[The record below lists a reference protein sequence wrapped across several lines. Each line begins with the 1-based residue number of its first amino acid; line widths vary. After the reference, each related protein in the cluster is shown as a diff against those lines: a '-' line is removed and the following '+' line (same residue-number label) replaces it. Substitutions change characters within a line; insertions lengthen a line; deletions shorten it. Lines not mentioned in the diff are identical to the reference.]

1 MSTRDGLLPASVDIG
16 ATLDDGPFTTMQRCV
31 VLLAALAIVLDGF
44 DGQLIGFAI
53 PVLIR
58 EWGITRGAFAPAVA
72 AGLVGMG
79 IGSACAGIVADR
91 FGRRHTVIGSVFLF
105 GIATCA
111 IGFAPDVTAIAV
123 LRFVAGLGIGGALPT
138 ATTMT
143 AEYTPA
149 RRRTMMVTATIVC
162 VPLGGMLAGL
172 FAHEVLPRYGWRGL
186 FFAGGALPLV
196 LGFVLVRALP
206 ESPRYLA
213 RRPARWPELGALLA
227 RMERPVAPGTA
238 FTDLR
243 DARAAGG
250 RGGFGALFASGKA
263 RDTIA
268 LWCAFFMC
276 LLAVYAAFSWLP
288 TMLAASGLSVSV
300 AGTDHRVQPRR
311 RDRRA
316 VVRMDD
322 RACRVA
328 LAARAVQYRRRGE
341 RGVADGCRCEPP
353 HGLAD
358 RRSLGLH
365 GLFVNA
371 VQSTMY
377 ALCAYI
383 YPTAVRATGT
393 ASALAFGRLGAILSA
408 FAGAVVIT
416 TGGATAYLTML
427 AIAMGI
433 VCVALLVVRRHI
445 PRLSR
450 AAVQPREGRSWPAR
464 RHDGGRAGGAS
475 CVTAWCARA
484 SFGEQHDVEHLAQVR
499 RAAGAAGALLE
510 ADDALDGRYVT
521 EAPLAERILEIDEFL
536 GHLVE
541 TSAAADDGTPRATR
555 LRPSRR
561 AGSAA
566 SSRARAARPRSRRAS
581 RRTTSS

>member
-1 MSTRDGLLPASVDIG
+1 MSTRDGVQPPAVDIG

-72 AGLVGMG
+72 AGLIGMG

-91 FGRRHTVIGSVFLF
+91 FGRRQAVIGSVFLF
-105 GIATCA
+105 GVATCA
-111 IGFAPDVTAIAV
+111 IGFAPDVATIAM
-123 LRFVAGLGIGGALPT
+123 LRFCAGLGIGGALPT

-196 LGFVLVRALP
+196 LGLVLVRALP

-227 RMERPVAPGTA
+227 RMQRPVAPGTV

-243 DARAAGG
+243 DACALGA
-250 RGGFGALFASGKA
+250 RGGFGALFAGHQA

-288 TMLAASGLSVSV
+288 TMLAAEGLSPAIAGSGLTAYNLGGVFGALFCAVCITRFGSRWPLALCCIGAAVSAFV
-300 AGTDHRVQPRR
+300 LQ
-311 RDRRA
+311 
-316 VVRMDD
+316 
-322 RACRVA
+322 
-328 LAARAVQYRRRGE
+328 
-341 RGVADGCRCEPP
+341 GVDFSKNANWLII
-353 HGLAD
+353 GL
-358 RRSLGLH
+358 GIH

-377 ALCAYI
+377 ALCAHV
-383 YPTAVRATGT
+383 YPTVVRATGT
-393 ASALAFGRLGAILSA
+393 ASALAFGRLGAILSS
-408 FAGAVVIT
+408 FAGAAIIT
-416 TGGATAYLTML
+416 AGGGSAYLTML
-427 AIAMGI
+427 GSAM
-433 VCVALLVVRRHI
+433 VLALIGLMVVRRHI
-445 PRLSR
+445 PS
-450 AAVQPREGRSWPAR
+450 AARER
-464 RHDGGRAGGAS
+464 
-475 CVTAWCARA
+475 V
-484 SFGEQHDVEHLAQVR
+484 
-499 RAAGAAGALLE
+499 AAGE
-510 ADDALDGRYVT
+510 A
-521 EAPLAERILEIDEFL
+521 EAVPQ
-536 GHLVE
+536 H
-541 TSAAADDGTPRATR
+541 
-555 LRPSRR
+555 
-561 AGSAA
+561 
-566 SSRARAARPRSRRAS
+566 
-581 RRTTSS
+581 

>member
-1 MSTRDGLLPASVDIG
+1 MGHSAGTVASTPDNRAASDPGTRVRASPDNRRRHESHRMPLSCRAPFAHVAADGRCTGGRMSTRDGLPPPSVDIG

-72 AGLVGMG
+72 AGLIGMG

-91 FGRRHTVIGSVFLF
+91 FGRRQAVIGSVFLF

-111 IGFAPDVTAIAV
+111 IGFAPDVAAIAI
-123 LRFVAGLGIGGALPT
+123 LRFFAGLGIGGALPT

-227 RMERPVAPGTA
+227 RMQRPVAPGTV
-238 FTDLR
+238 FTDVK

-250 RGGFGALFASGKA
+250 RSGFGALFASGQA

-300 AGTDHRVQPRR
+300 AGAGLTAYNLGGVIGALLCAWAIAHAGSRWPLALCSIGGAAS
-311 RDRRA
+311 A
-316 VVRMDD
+316 VWLM
-322 RACRVA
+322 
-328 LAARAVQYRRRGE
+328 
-341 RGVADGCRCEPP
+341 GVDASRHTGWLIV
-353 HGLAD
+353 G
-358 RRSLGLH
+358 LGLH

-408 FAGAVVIT
+408 FAGAIVIT
-416 TGGATAYLTML
+416 TGGAGAYLTML
-427 AIAMGI
+427 AVAMGV
-433 VCVALLVVRRHI
+433 VCIALLAVRRHI
-445 PRLSR
+445 PRLLR
-450 AAVQPREGRSWPAR
+450 VQAAPREGEELAR
-464 RHDGGRAGGAS
+464 
-475 CVTAWCARA
+475 
-484 SFGEQHDVEHLAQVR
+484 
-499 RAAGAAGALLE
+499 
-510 ADDALDGRYVT
+510 
-521 EAPLAERILEIDEFL
+521 
-536 GHLVE
+536 
-541 TSAAADDGTPRATR
+541 
-555 LRPSRR
+555 
-561 AGSAA
+561 
-566 SSRARAARPRSRRAS
+566 
-581 RRTTSS
+581 TSS

>member
-1 MSTRDGLLPASVDIG
+1 MSTRDTLPPPSVDIG
-16 ATLDDGPFTTMQRCV
+16 ATLDEGPFTTMQRCV
-31 VLLAALAIVLDGF
+31 VPLAALAIVLDGF

-58 EWGITRGAFAPAVA
+58 EWGITRSAFAPAVA
-72 AGLVGMG
+72 AGLIGMG
-79 IGSACAGIVADR
+79 IGSACAGLAADR
-91 FGRRHTVIGSVFLF
+91 FGRRHAVIGSVFLF
-105 GIATCA
+105 GVATCA
-111 IGFAPDVTAIAV
+111 IGFAPDVATIAL
-123 LRFVAGLGIGGALPT
+123 LRFCAGLGIGGALPT

-172 FAHEVLPRYGWRGL
+172 FAHEVLPRYGWRAL

-227 RMERPVAPGTA
+227 RMQRPVAPGTA

-243 DARAAGG
+243 DARSPGA
-250 RGGFGALFASGKA
+250 RGGFGALFADGHA

-300 AGTDHRVQPRR
+300 AGSGLTAYNLGGVIGALLCAWAIAHAGSRWPLALCGIGGAAS
-311 RDRRA
+311 A
-316 VVRMDD
+316 VW
-322 RACRVA
+322 
-328 LAARAVQYRRRGE
+328 LI
-341 RGVADGCRCEPP
+341 GVDAGR
-353 HGLAD
+353 HTGWLLVG
-358 RRSLGLH
+358 LGLH

-408 FAGAVVIT
+408 FAGALVIT
-416 TGGATAYLTML
+416 AGGATAYLTLL
-427 AIAMGI
+427 AVAMGV
-433 VCVALLVVRRHI
+433 VCVALLAVQRHI
-445 PRLSR
+445 PRLVR
-450 AAVQPREGRSWPAR
+450 DGEPAREGKVAR
-464 RHDGGRAGGAS
+464 
-475 CVTAWCARA
+475 
-484 SFGEQHDVEHLAQVR
+484 
-499 RAAGAAGALLE
+499 
-510 ADDALDGRYVT
+510 
-521 EAPLAERILEIDEFL
+521 
-536 GHLVE
+536 
-541 TSAAADDGTPRATR
+541 
-555 LRPSRR
+555 
-561 AGSAA
+561 
-566 SSRARAARPRSRRAS
+566 
-581 RRTTSS
+581 TSS